1 MIRCRDE
8 FCVPHQSHS
17 TPSLN
22 ILPFVLAAS
31 PCSRYSSMARITA
44 SVFAVAVILAL
55 AVPQETA
62 ASSYMVKMRDGVELF
77 TSVE

>member
-1 MIRCRDE
+1 
-8 FCVPHQSHS
+8 
-17 TPSLN
+17 
-22 ILPFVLAAS
+22 
-31 PCSRYSSMARITA
+31 MARITA
-44 SVFAVAVILAL
+44 SVLAVAVILAL